1 MPSFSTV
8 VTAAAL
14 LAVSVAAP
22 TKQGFTVEQVPR
34 NVGQLTHGAHLVAKT
49 YKKFGKEVPSHVQRA
64 AAAVTGT
71 VTASPEQ
78 YDSEYLSP
86 VSVGGQTV
94 NLDFDTGSAD
104 L

>member
-1 MPSFSTV
+1 MPSFFEV

-34 NVGQLTHGAHLVAKT
+34 RVGELTHAAHLMSRT
-49 YKKFGKEVPSHVQRA
+49 YKKFGKEVPSAVARA
-64 AAAVTGT
+64 AAAQTGT
-71 VTASPEQ
+71 VSASPEQ

-86 VSVGGQTV
+86 VTVGGSTV
-94 NLDFDTGSAD
+94 MLDFDTGSAD